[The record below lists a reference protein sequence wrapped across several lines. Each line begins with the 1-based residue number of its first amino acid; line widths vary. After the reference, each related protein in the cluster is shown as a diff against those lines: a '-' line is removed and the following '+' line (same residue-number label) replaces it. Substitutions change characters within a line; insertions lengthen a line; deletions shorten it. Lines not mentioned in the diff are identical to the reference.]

1 MKADMS
7 WAAPAAVRLARAKIA
22 AQIYSF
28 AVWSQT
34 ALFRG
39 AMDLDSKV
47 GWVQELWARVADAA
61 LAGEN
66 ASTGAKLAHSA
77 RITLEGRDLLG
88 ESWEKASPL
97 ERQIWLRVAL
107 ALRDDGE
114 TPA

>member
-1 MKADMS
+1 MKADTS
-7 WAAPAAVRLARAKIA
+7 WVAPDAVRLARAKIA

-28 AVWSQT
+28 AVWSPT
-34 ALFRG
+34 KLFCG
-39 AMDLDSKV
+39 AMDLGSRAA
-47 GWVQELWARVADAA
+47 WVQELWAQVADAA
-61 LAGEN
+61 LLGEN
-66 ASTGAKLAHSA
+66 ASAGAKLAHSA
-77 RITLEGRDLLG
+77 RIVLEGRDLLG